1 MLVKDNFDHLYNPLI
16 KVYWKISLKL
26 NFFNRA
32 DSLNDITWGLE
43 VKQLTYSVLDTFNGS
58 QLITRLVLRLF
69 YTTLDQLI
77 MLVLI
82 LFRVLAV
89 HANQKVVHCVLF
101 VEVLK
106 RFRQLFVLPE
116 VSVDLFSDELSS
128 RNLLTLFNFEARTLF
143 FHLFLVF

>member
-1 MLVKDNFDHLYNPLI
+1 MLVKDNFYHLFNPLI
-16 KVYWKISLKL
+16 KVYWKIRLKL
-26 NFFNRA
+26 DFFNRA

-77 MLVLI
+77 MLVLV

-89 HANQKVVHCVLF
+89 DANQKVVHCVLF
-101 VEVLK
+101 VEI
-106 RFRQLFVLPE
+106 
-116 VSVDLFSDELSS
+116 
-128 RNLLTLFNFEARTLF
+128 
-143 FHLFLVF
+143 